1 MRSINTVVLP
11 ERIDKAKAITRQE
24 WCNNRPIKD
33 EHARFSDE
41 SCTLCSLANCV
52 FLRRPLR
59 SNAFRLNS
67 SHHQR
72 LRGLIRVKYLP
83 LGVNGELLGTVEK
96 SRRLQGHPRPRID
109 PRSRTG
115 LV

>member
-11 ERIDKAKAITRQE
+11 EHIDKAKAITRQE

-52 FLRRPLR
+52 FY
-59 SNAFRLNS
+59 
-67 SHHQR
+67 
-72 LRGLIRVKYLP
+72 G
-83 LGVNGELLGTVEK
+83 
-96 SRRLQGHPRPRID
+96 SR
-109 PRSRTG
+109 
-115 LV
+115 